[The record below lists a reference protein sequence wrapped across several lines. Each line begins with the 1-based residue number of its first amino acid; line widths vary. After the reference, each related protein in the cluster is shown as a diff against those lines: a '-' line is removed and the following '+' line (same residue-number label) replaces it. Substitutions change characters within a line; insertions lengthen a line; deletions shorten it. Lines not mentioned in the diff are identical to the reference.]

1 MIRAQLTLCSWCWEQ
16 AQDQPPRRVEL
27 SSYCDSRIDP
37 GRFHLTLQWTHVK
50 IDLGPHLVMS
60 LQPACVSM
68 CEKDQC
74 CQNME
79 QGGSLSSNHAG
90 ISRISDMKI
99 CLPHKEKYEARLP
112 TGNWCQQQSSSY
124 FNPWEPLWIATIFS
138 CSHTLLS
145 SGVLKCFFI
154 NLNHSK
160 ECNCQHMVKFENEK
174 NPVAQGI
181 LSIGTKKLTI
191 WHAPKFFTTTLGIFY
206 VYEAL
211 LSPFSLI
218 QTYFYSNLDQNCSL
232 IC

>member
-1 MIRAQLTLCSWCWEQ
+1 MRTQLTLCSWCLEQ
-16 AQDQPPRRVEL
+16 AQDQQPRRVEV
-27 SSYCDSRIDP
+27 SSYCDSHIDP
-37 GRFHLTLQWTHVK
+37 GSVRLTLQWTRVK
-50 IDLGPHLVMS
+50 TDLGPHLVMS
-60 LQPACVSM
+60 LQPVCVSM

-160 ECNCQHMVKFENEK
+160 ECNCQHTGKFENEK

-191 WHAPKFFTTTLGIFY
+191 WHAPRFFTTTLGIFGI
-206 VYEAL
+206 YECL
-211 LSPFSLI
+211 WSPFSLI
-218 QTYFYSNLDQNCSL
+218 QTHSYSNLHQNCSL